1 MWTDEELKRTFK
13 EVSDGLDKL
22 SDSKKPLTKEERKD
36 RGRFLKRKYILENIK
51 EAKEKN
57 HRSEELYNSTVYEM
71 LVSWGERHPF
81 LMSIMMHLMR
91 IRWQSGLSPLAF
103 KESTERKGK

>member
-1 MWTDEELKRTFK
+1 MWTDEELKQALN
-13 EVSDGLDKL
+13 EVSGGLDKL
-22 SDSKKPLTKEERKD
+22 SDSKKPLTKEEKKD

-57 HRSEELYNSTVYEM
+57 HRSEELYNSSIYDL
-71 LVSWGERHPF
+71 LVPWGERHPF
-81 LMSIMMHLMR
+81 LMTVIMHLMR

-103 KESTERKGK
+103 KESTERKKK